1 VIRALA
7 LALILGGST
16 VLAQGPVTGHVS
28 FLVDA
33 LPDPDAA
40 PGRQPVSEARVRVFA
55 EHRSQLGD
63 RLRIVASG
71 HVDGLVGRSRSGD
84 QSPRDAVVRPLDL
97 YAELVW
103 PRAELRAGA
112 SRIVW
117 GRLDEFQPTDV
128 VNPIDLSKFLLEGRS
143 EARLSVGV
151 VRGRFFLPASTT
163 VEALVVPGFRP
174 GRFDQL
180 DEPTSPFNLGA
191 LPRSLVDR
199 REPQLGAASLQGG
212 VRVTSTVGRVD
223 WGATVY
229 RGLRTFP
236 IIEAFNLLPVEPFSS
251 PSALPVAAEVFP
263 RFTMLGGDF
272 ETVRGAWGVRGE
284 VAFFVDDTLQSVALR
299 RGVEG
304 ASAEGGIGVD
314 RRAGSYRLS
323 GNVLVAHRSAS
334 VDSMTPTGTSEP
346 RLSEPTLSGTDVS
359 FVVAADRSF
368 ARETRTL
375 RVFAVSDPG
384 NGTSF
389 VRAIGAISLRDDVW
403 LEGSG
408 GVFTGASTSTLG
420 RLTRQDFLYARLK
433 VHF

>member
-1 VIRALA
+1 M
-7 LALILGGST
+7 LGCAGP

-28 FLVDA
+28 FLADT
-33 LPDPDAA
+33 LPDPDAE
-40 PGRQPVSEARVRVFA
+40 PGRQPVSEARVRIFA

-63 RLRIVASG
+63 HLRIVASG
-71 HVDGLVGRSRSGD
+71 HVDGLVGRSGSGD
-84 QSPRDAVVRPLDL
+84 RAQRDVVARPLDL

-143 EARLSVGV
+143 EARLSAGV
-151 VRGRFFLPASTT
+151 LRGRFFLPASTT
-163 VEALVVPGFRP
+163 VEALVVPAFRP

-236 IIEAFNLLPVEPFSS
+236 VIEAPDLLPVEPFAS
-251 PSALPVAAEVFP
+251 PIAAEVFP

-284 VAFFVDDTLQSVALR
+284 VAFFVDDTLQSIALR

-323 GNVLVAHRSAS
+323 GNVLVSHRSAS
-334 VDSMTPTGTSEP
+334 VDSTTPMGISEP
-346 RLSEPTLSGTDVS
+346 TPSEPTLSEPTLSEPTLSGTDVS
-359 FVVAADRSF
+359 LVLAADRSF

-375 RVFAVSDPG
+375 RVFAVTDPG

-389 VRAIGAISLRDDVW
+389 VRAIGAVSLREDVW

-408 GVFTGASTSTLG
+408 GVFTGTSATTLG

-433 VHF
+433 VYF